1 MSTFLRS
8 IVRNFRQSSNSLKP
22 PKNFLG
28 KFMQDMAE
36 ISDQEL
42 VANASPP
49 KSYFKEPLA
58 GNLSSFYSTTDQPQN
73 KSESNTDDTTKKQE
87 QDPIDEKKNE
97 FQASKCSVPFMV
109 FLNSPMNF

>member
-36 ISDQEL
+36 ISDQEE
-42 VANASPP
+42 VANAAPP

-97 FQASKCSVPFMV
+97 FNVSKCSVPFMV
-109 FLNSPMNF
+109 ILN